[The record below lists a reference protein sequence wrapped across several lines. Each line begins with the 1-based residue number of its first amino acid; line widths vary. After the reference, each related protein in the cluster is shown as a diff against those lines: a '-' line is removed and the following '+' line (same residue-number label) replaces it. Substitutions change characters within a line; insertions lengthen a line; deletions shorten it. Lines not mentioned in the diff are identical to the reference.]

1 MQNSQNPF
9 SNTFGIKPK
18 QYVVNDQMNE
28 ILDNFSY
35 PEPTERAYMIT
46 GVRGSGKTVMLA
58 DISEKISEA
67 DGWSVINILP
77 GDDMLQSLASKLYSH
92 SLFKGIFLNLKLDV
106 SFLGIGVSA
115 EADGDKF
122 FNLESALERMLAE
135 IKKYNRKILITVD
148 EAEPGSGMERFCLAF
163 QSFIRSEYPV
173 YLIMTGLYNKI
184 SDIQKMDK
192 CTFLIRTPKIVLAP
206 LDESEIALSYK
217 NIFSLSKENAIKLAR
232 LTKGYAYAYQTLG
245 RLYFKR
251 QKQQSFDDL
260 IEEYKSELIRYSYK
274 TIWSEL
280 SLRDTEF
287 VKGLVA
293 INGDGPVKT
302 EELKAKTGFS
312 SSMVNEYKDRL
323 REAGI
328 INPTSKLSRGRYWII
343 LPMFAE
349 FVKDYHMD

>member
-1 MQNSQNPF
+1 MQNGQNPF

-18 QYVVNDQMNE
+18 QYVANDQMYEVLN
-28 ILDNFSY
+28 NFAY

-46 GVRGSGKTVMLA
+46 GVRGSGKTVMLT
-58 DISEKISEA
+58 DISERISES
-67 DGWSVINILP
+67 DGWSVVNILP
-77 GDDMLQSLASKLYSH
+77 GNDMLQSLASKLYSH
-92 SLFKGIFLNLKLDV
+92 PLFKGMFSNLKLDV
-106 SFLGIGVSA
+106 SFFGIGVSA
-115 EADGDKF
+115 ETDGDKF

-135 IKKYNRKILITVD
+135 IKKQNRKILITVD
-148 EAEPGSGMERFCLAF
+148 EAEPGPGMERFCLAF

-217 NIFSLSKENAIKLAR
+217 KVFSLSKEDAVRLAR

-245 RLYFKR
+245 RLYFNREKHR
-251 QKQQSFDDL
+251 SFEEL
-260 IEEYKSELIRYSYK
+260 TEEYKRELIRYSYK

-280 SLRDTEF
+280 SPRDTEF
-287 VKGLVA
+287 IKGLVE
-293 INGDGPVKT
+293 INGDGSVKT

-312 SSMVNEYKDRL
+312 SAMVNEYKDRL

-328 INPTSKLSRGRYWII
+328 INPAEKSTRGRYWII
-343 LPMFAE
+343 LPMFAD